1 VQASFDGERPEKL
14 QQLAGNSFASQRP
27 RDHDHSL
34 SIPTSEET
42 TALQPYSPQQQE
54 SRASETEATSDERHK
69 LDKVV
74 LNRLRNR

>member
-1 VQASFDGERPEKL
+1 MRGHDIPA
-14 QQLAGNSFASQRP
+14 QLAGE
-27 RDHDHSL
+27 L
-34 SIPTSEET
+34 
-42 TALQPYSPQQQE
+42 ALQPYSPQQKE